1 MTRQFAKNI
10 ESLNAIFDY
19 ITEFA
24 ESHQVNPEITRELHF
39 GVEEVFTNMVR
50 YNPESANDVTIGLA
64 IGEGQF
70 SISVADHGVHSYD
83 PTKRPPPDLGQPLHE
98 RTPGGLGIHLV
109 REMMDD
115 VRYHYDNGT
124 ATITLVKRLGDK

>member
-10 ESLNAIFDY
+10 ESLDAIFDY
-19 ITEFA
+19 ITKFA
-24 ESHQVNPEITRELHF
+24 ESHRVNPEITRELHF

-50 YNPESANDVTIGLA
+50 YNPESANDVTIELA
-64 IGEGQF
+64 IDGGLF
-70 SISVADHGVHSYD
+70 AISVADHGVHSYD
-83 PTKRPPPDLGQPLHE
+83 PTKRPPADIQQPLHE

-115 VRYHYDNGT
+115 VQYRYDNGT